1 MNCTQCGCELEE
13 GAAVCPNCG
22 TEQGKVRVLAPEERE
37 NFAGITIEAGRAGG
51 DSDEYRSEGP
61 GRRIYVRRITIGNS
75 PGGIL
80 LWVLIGTV
88 LVLLVLISLPLA
100 LIGFGL
106 LLLRWL
112 SGGLR
117 GR

>member
-1 MNCTQCGCELEE
+1 MNCTQCGFELED

-22 TEQGKVRVLAPEERE
+22 MELGKVRALAPEERE
-37 NFAGITIEAGRAGG
+37 SFEGMTIEAGRPGG

-61 GRRIYVRRITIGNS
+61 GRRVYARRIEIGNS

-88 LVLLVLISLPLA
+88 LALLVLISLPVA

-117 GR
+117 GK